1 MSSIITKAFIP
12 RVLPNVTISQIR
24 DVFAAKQIG
33 KVTNI
38 DMRHRKNENN
48 NLYSFVFLELALY
61 NTKEAAELN
70 KDIANAGLS
79 KVFYDKKNYWEVKS
93 FLSKTQRISMISFPA
108 EEEPEE
114 PEQPDAEEEHF
125 EEIPTICSDLLTPTY
140 SYDIALRRMSVH
152 SQLLRAHFI
161 REVKKSACY
170 KCGKCSNPHYA
181 RSIFWKNYAF
191 CSQWCQYDTEY
202 TIHTSWQKSQQKPEP
217 VQQTYMDEYG
227 IFTTTQPPVSSKFLE
242 MFKRIQEETDQ
253 EMRIIRSLC
262 GDILKRPSVFTA
274 QDRKEMEQ
282 EYEQLAR
289 EIMA

>member
-1 MSSIITKAFIP
+1 MSSTITKAFIP

-38 DMRHRKNENN
+38 DMRYRRNENN
-48 NLYSFVFLELALY
+48 NLYSFVFLEIALY
-61 NTKEAAELN
+61 NTKESAELN
-70 KDIANAGLS
+70 NDIANTGLS

-93 FLSKTQRISMISFPA
+93 FLSKTQRISMISFPT
-108 EEEPEE
+108 EEEQKQ
-114 PEQPDAEEEHF
+114 EQEQEEHF
-125 EEIPTICSDLLTPTY
+125 EEIQTICSDLLTPTY

-152 SQLLRAHFI
+152 SQLLRAYFI
-161 REVKKSACY
+161 REVKKTYCY

-202 TIHTSWQKSQQKPEP
+202 TIRTNWRKSQQKSEP
-217 VQQTYMDEYG
+217 VEQSYNDEYG
-227 IFTTTQPPVSSKFLE
+227 IDTTTTTQQPVSSKFLE
-242 MFKRIQEETDQ
+242 MFQRIQEESDQ
-253 EMRIIRSLC
+253 EMRIIYSLC
-262 GDILKRPSVFTA
+262 VDLLKRPSVFTA

-282 EYEQLAR
+282 DYEELAR

>member
-1 MSSIITKAFIP
+1 MSATITKAFIP

-38 DMRHRKNENN
+38 DMRYRRNENN
-48 NLYSFVFLELALY
+48 NLYSFVFLEIALY
-61 NTKEAAELN
+61 NTKESAELN
-70 KDIANAGLS
+70 NDIANTGLS

-93 FLSKTQRISMISFPA
+93 FLSKTQRISMISFPT
-108 EEEPEE
+108 EEH
-114 PEQPDAEEEHF
+114 EQEQEQEQEEHF
-125 EEIPTICSDLLTPTY
+125 EEIQTICSDLLTPTY

-152 SQLLRAHFI
+152 SQLLRAYFI
-161 REVKKSACY
+161 REVKKTSCY

-202 TIHTSWQKSQQKPEP
+202 TIRTNWRKSQQKSEP
-217 VQQTYMDEYG
+217 VEQSYMDEYG
-227 IFTTTQPPVSSKFLE
+227 IDTTTTQQPVSSKFLE
-242 MFKRIQEETDQ
+242 MFQRIQEESDQ
-253 EMRIIRSLC
+253 EMRIIYSLC
-262 GDILKRPSVFTA
+262 GDLLKRPSVFTA

-282 EYEQLAR
+282 DYEELAR